1 MKKLISF
8 VMMLLVMA
16 AVNPVELYAQGLPKD
31 QVKQVKKQAKDLV
44 KEGWKVQGSTT
55 VEGKLLEIR
64 QRENAG
70 EIPLTGAAMDGYKKS
85 NTALSHCKTNAVEEY
100 VQMTG
105 ENSVKGRVTSAVSD
119 LSEEEV
125 DNLVD
130 MAEQNFK
137 ETLKGELGLPVLK
150 LIKQD
155 PKTGLWAMQCWWLL
169 SEKKIEQ
176 IRDQAAKQAI
186 SDAEGAS
193 KVGESISDFIK
204 AGSDAK

>member
-1 MKKLISF
+1 
-8 VMMLLVMA
+8 MLLVMA
-16 AVNPVELYAQGLPKD
+16 AVNPVETFAQGLPKD

-44 KEGWKVQGSTT
+44 KEGWKAQGSTNI
-55 VEGKLLEIR
+55 EGKLLEIR

-70 EIPLTGAAMDGYKKS
+70 EILLTGAAMDGYKKS
-85 NTALSHCKTNAVEEY
+85 NTALSHCKTNAVNEY

-105 ENSVKGRVTSAVSD
+105 ENSVKGRVTSQVSD

-137 ETLKGELGLPVLK
+137 KNLNGELGIPVLK
-150 LIKQD
+150 LTKQD

-169 SEKKIEQ
+169 NEKKIEQ

-186 SDAEGAS
+186 SDAEGAR
-193 KVGESISDFIK
+193 KVGESISGFIN
-204 AGSDAK
+204 AGTDVK